1 MHFVMKLFLA
11 APCSGLPSALT
22 ALLPQVSR
30 LHLRTKLIFAA
41 PWSALPLAPT
51 AWLSQDCAAAVPTA
65 KHAINNAGIR
75 RFIGLSL
82 RFVSNAEARCY
93 GREVKRVANWRLA
106 RMLAGFAYAG
116 PIISRRRV

>member
-22 ALLPQVSR
+22 ALLLQASR

-41 PWSALPLAPT
+41 PCSGLPLAPT

-65 KHAINNAGIR
+65 KHRINNAGIR

-82 RFVSNAEARCY
+82 RFVS
-93 GREVKRVANWRLA
+93 
-106 RMLAGFAYAG
+106 
-116 PIISRRRV
+116 SRGMMVRPRG

>member
-22 ALLPQVSR
+22 ALLLQASR

-41 PWSALPLAPT
+41 PCSGLPLAPT

-65 KHAINNAGIR
+65 KHTINNAGIR

-82 RFVSNAEARCY
+82 RFVS
-93 GREVKRVANWRLA
+93 
-106 RMLAGFAYAG
+106 
-116 PIISRRRV
+116 SRGMMVWPRG